1 MDGSGGRGQPRPGND
16 ESAEHT
22 GPEAQAPGGTG
33 DAPTTPSAPTPA
45 DAQDAR
51 PEGPEGGTPQDTGA
65 GPDHGTAPTARPPRP
80 ARTGTA
86 PRRT

>member
-1 MDGSGGRGQPRPGND
+1 MDVSGGRGQPQPGND

-22 GPEAQAPGGTG
+22 GPEAQTPGGTG

-51 PEGPEGGTPQDTGA
+51 PEGPESG
-65 GPDHGTAPTARPPRP
+65 
-80 ARTGTA
+80 
-86 PRRT
+86 